1 MKKAEME
8 KILKNN
14 EGFSLTI
21 RNDYEDNGKTI
32 EEKYKDLKET
42 LQAIL
47 IRLGNDDN
55 IEWNDQTRP
64 VYQWI
69 CDNIIIALYNTGM
82 VYLSYETNDGKSADY
97 DIRNIYEN
105 KLCEDF

>member
-1 MKKAEME
+1 MKKTEME
-8 KILKNN
+8 KILKEN

-21 RNDYEDNGKTI
+21 HNDYEDNGKTI

-42 LQAIL
+42 LEAIL
-47 IRLGNDDN
+47 IRLGDSS

-64 VYQWI
+64 IYQWI

-97 DIRNIYEN
+97 DIRDIYEN